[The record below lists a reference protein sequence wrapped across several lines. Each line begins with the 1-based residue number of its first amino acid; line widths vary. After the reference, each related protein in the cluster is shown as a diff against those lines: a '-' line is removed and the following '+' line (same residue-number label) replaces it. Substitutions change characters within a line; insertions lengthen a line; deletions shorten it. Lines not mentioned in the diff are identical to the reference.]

1 MPPVPGESSR
11 ARSEGPLAVVVL
23 AAGRGVRMRSALP
36 KVLHPAAG
44 RPLLDRVLETA
55 RAVLASETGE
65 GRLVVVV
72 GAGKERVAAHL
83 ASLSS
88 RAPATPEALVVE
100 QDPPRGTGD
109 AVRVALTAVGD
120 AGRVV
125 VLSGDV
131 PLLSA
136 GTVRRLLDALDGSGT
151 PAVAFLTARLPE
163 PGSYGRVV
171 RDDRGE
177 VARIVEAKDA
187 GEAERALDEVNAGVY
202 AFDRAFLS
210 SALPR
215 LRADNAQGEYYLTD
229 VLGLAVAAGRR
240 VAGLPAAD
248 PREMLGVNSR
258 KELAVLDALLRARAA
273 DAAMEAGATLVR
285 PETVTLD
292 DGVVLAPDVVVEPFV
307 TLLGE
312 TRVGEESRIGQGC
325 VVSDSVLGAG
335 VTLRPYCVVD
345 RSVVADGAVVGPF
358 ARLREGTDLGPGV
371 HVGNFVETKKARL
384 SRGAKANH
392 LTYLG
397 DVEVGEGTNVGA
409 GVITCNYDG
418 FGKHRTT
425 IGAGVFVGSDVQLVA
440 PVTVGDGA
448 VVGAGTTVTKDVPP
462 DALATSRVPQRT
474 IDGGGARYRVKK
486 KAAKAAS
493 GGR

>member
-1 MPPVPGESSR
+1 MPPVPGEPSR
-11 ARSEGPLAVVVL
+11 ARSEAPLAVVVL

-36 KVLHPAAG
+36 KVLHPVAG
-44 RPLLDRVLETA
+44 RPLLDRVLDTA
-55 RAVLASETGE
+55 SAVLGDGPAS

-83 ASLSS
+83 AAAS
-88 RAPATPEALVVE
+88 PGALVVE

-109 AVRVALTAVGD
+109 AVRVALPSAGD

-131 PLLSA
+131 PLLRP
-136 GTVRRLLDALDGSGT
+136 GTVRRLVEALDGEGE
-151 PAVAFLTARLPE
+151 PAVAFLTAHLPE

-171 RDDRGE
+171 RDASGQVLR
-177 VARIVEAKDA
+177 VVEAKDA
-187 GEAERALDEVNAGVY
+187 GEAERSIREVNAGVY
-202 AFDRAFLS
+202 AFDRAFLA

-215 LRADNAQGEYYLTD
+215 LSADNAQGEYYLTD
-229 VLGLAVAAGRR
+229 VLGLAAQAGRR
-240 VAGLPAAD
+240 VVGLPAGDA
-248 PREMLGVNSR
+248 REMLGVNSR
-258 KELAVLDALLRARAA
+258 RELALLDGILRSRAA
-273 DAAMEAGATLVR
+273 EAAMDEGATLLR
-285 PETVTLD
+285 PETITLD
-292 DGVVLAPDVVVEPFV
+292 DGVALAEDVVVEPFV
-307 TLLGE
+307 TLSGS
-312 TRVGEESRIGQGC
+312 TRVGEGSRVGQGC
-325 VVSDSVLGAG
+325 VVVDSVLGAG
-335 VTLRPYCVVD
+335 VTLRPYCVVE
-345 RSVVADGAVVGPF
+345 RTVVGDGAIVGPF

-418 FGKHRTT
+418 FAKHRTT

-440 PVTVGDGA
+440 PVTVEDGA
-448 VVGAGTTVTKDVPP
+448 VIGAGTTVTKDVPK

-474 IDGGGARYRVKK
+474 VEGGGAKYREKK
-486 KAAKAAS
+486 RAAKAAAGS
-493 GGR
+493 G